1 MQRRCWRRYRRCVHL
16 SSGILRTHSD
26 ESQYL
31 DFIPQAHP
39 RRTGALHL
47 IVKLAHRS
55 EQLPRSLYVEDV
67 ALSHGRYDC
76 GGFADVYEGMLED
89 RAVAIKKPRMYGE
102 DAFADKVLS
111 AGCPVYRL
119 GV

>member
-1 MQRRCWRRYRRCVHL
+1 MQRRCWRRYRRCVDL
-16 SSGILRTHSD
+16 SSGLLRMHSD

-31 DFIPQAHP
+31 DLIPQAHP

-76 GGFADVYEGMLED
+76 GGFADVYEGMLEN

-102 DAFADKVLS
+102 DAFAHKVLMTDY
-111 AGCPVYRL
+111 AVYRL
-119 GV
+119 GS